1 MCLLDLTW
9 LFIAGNEEP
18 IAAAVD
24 SHCIASH
31 VYSGFAISFRS
42 QPLPSGWGAQ
52 QAPNDLD
59 ENWRPRCGCLSLTN
73 SSHYLSLDN
82 FTMRTEGVNMCVIS
96 IHLMAIDNQPWH
108 FIISSTLHKC
118 HSICIISCQI
128 ISCLM
133 AYHAMSFHLHSS
145 IWQGNPVLASGRV
158 PRLGLLVE
166 NILSFGLLE
175 RNILISCWHFTSDK
189 NLMNI

>member
-59 ENWRPRCGCLSLTN
+59 ENWRPRCGCLRLTN

-82 FTMRTEGVNMCVIS
+82 FTMRTEGVNTCVIS
-96 IHLMAIDNQPWH
+96 IHLMAIDNPD
-108 FIISSTLHKC
+108 IS
-118 HSICIISCQI
+118 
-128 ISCLM
+128 
-133 AYHAMSFHLHSS
+133 SFHLLCISATVYVSFHAKSSDAWWHIMPCHSTCILPS
-145 IWQGNPVLASGRV
+145 GKATLYWPVVASPVLVSWWK
-158 PRLGLLVE
+158 
-166 NILSFGLLE
+166 
-175 RNILISCWHFTSDK
+175 IS
-189 NLMNI
+189 